1 MEFLNENI
9 AYFAAGAAIAAFLIF
24 SWLVVLEW
32 RLRNL
37 FKGSAGRDLEGILT
51 DLKKE
56 LDKQGKRTREIEK
69 YLEASELRLQK
80 SLKNVGLVRFDSF
93 KGVGG
98 KQSFSAAFLDENK
111 NGAVIS
117 SLYGRDFNRTYAKP
131 VEGGV
136 SPHSLSEEEKEAIK
150 KALEA

>member
-51 DLKKE
+51 DL
-56 LDKQGKRTREIEK
+56 
-69 YLEASELRLQK
+69 
-80 SLKNVGLVRFDSF
+80 
-93 KGVGG
+93 
-98 KQSFSAAFLDENK
+98 
-111 NGAVIS
+111 
-117 SLYGRDFNRTYAKP
+117 
-131 VEGGV
+131 
-136 SPHSLSEEEKEAIK
+136 
-150 KALEA
+150 